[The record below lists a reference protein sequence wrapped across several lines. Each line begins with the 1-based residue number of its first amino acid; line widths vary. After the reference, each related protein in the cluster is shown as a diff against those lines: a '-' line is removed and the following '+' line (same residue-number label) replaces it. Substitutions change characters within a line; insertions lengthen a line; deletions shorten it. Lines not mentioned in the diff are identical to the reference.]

1 MPAFAQLLRGAASR
15 STRPLGGLLGRHA
28 AFAQP
33 SVAAAASPCG
43 CRHFR
48 ATAPSSAKDDYYEKL
63 GISKEASASEVKKA
77 YYQAAKKHHPDTNK
91 GDPAAAKKFAEAT
104 EAYEVL
110 SDTDR
115 RKQYDAYGHAGTEQ
129 GGGGPGGGFGG
140 PFGGPFGGGGM
151 GGFGRGGQVD
161 AEDLFRE
168 FENLFSGGARRQ
180 RGPPRGRDVQAQL
193 GLDFLEA
200 VHGCRKTVAW
210 RSPVSGQREVEVD
223 IPAGVDS
230 GMNLRLNGQGEKGEG
245 GNGNLFIAVAV
256 RDHEHFQREGVD
268 VHLQLRVSLAEAA
281 LGASLKVPTLD
292 GTVTLKVPPGTQP
305 GDRRVMQG
313 RGIRDPN
320 GRGRGHQFVHF
331 DVRIPHKLSAR
342 QRELLEG
349 LAAEENID
357 DADRYGGDPASGK
370 SQRGR
375 G

>member
-1 MPAFAQLLRGAASR
+1 MPFSQLLRGAASR

-28 AFAQP
+28 ALAQP
-33 SVAAAASPCG
+33 AMAAAAPPCG

-48 ATAPSSAKDDYYEKL
+48 ATPPPAAKDDYYEKL
-63 GISKEASASEVKKA
+63 GVSKDASAAEIKKA
-77 YYQAAKKHHPDTNK
+77 YYNAAKKHHPDTNK

-115 RKQYDAYGHAGTEQ
+115 RRQYDAYGHAGAEQ
-129 GGGGPGGGFGG
+129 GGPQGFGG

-151 GGFGRGGQVD
+151 GGFGRGGTVD

-210 RSPVSGQREVEVD
+210 RSPTSGQREVEVD

-245 GNGNLFIAVAV
+245 GNGNLFIAIAV
-256 RDHEHFQREGVD
+256 RDHEHFQRDGND

-281 LGASLKVPTLD
+281 LGASVRVPTLD
-292 GTVTLKVPPGTQP
+292 GPVTLKVPPGTQP

-313 RGIRDPN
+313 RGIREPN

-349 LAAEENID
+349 LAAEEQID
-357 DADRYGGDPASGK
+357 DADRYGTGAASS
-370 SQRGR
+370 SQWGR

>member
-1 MPAFAQLLRGAASR
+1 MRSLLRGTASR
-15 STRPLGGLLGRHA
+15 VSTRPLGGLLGRHA

-33 SVAAAASPCG
+33 AAAASASPCG

-48 ATAPSSAKDDYYEKL
+48 ATALAAAKDDYYEKL
-63 GISKEASASEVKKA
+63 GVSKDASASEIKKA

-91 GDPAAAKKFAEAT
+91 GDPAAAKNFAEAT

-115 RKQYDAYGHAGTEQ
+115 RTQYDAYGHAGVEQ
-129 GGGGPGGGFGG
+129 GGGGQGFGG

-168 FENLFSGGARRQ
+168 FENLFTGGQRRQ

-200 VHGCRKTVAW
+200 VHGCRKMVAW
-210 RSPVSGQREVEVD
+210 RSPTSGQREVEVD

-245 GNGNLFIAVAV
+245 GNGNLFIAIAV
-256 RDHEHFQREGVD
+256 REHAHFQRDGSD

-281 LGASLKVPTLD
+281 LGASVKVPTLD

-313 RGIRDPN
+313 RGIREPN
-320 GRGRGHQFVHF
+320 GRGCGHQFVHF
-331 DVRIPHKLSAR
+331 HLRVPHKLTAR

-349 LAAEENID
+349 LAQEERID
-357 DADRYGGDPASGK
+357 DDDRYGGDPMSSS